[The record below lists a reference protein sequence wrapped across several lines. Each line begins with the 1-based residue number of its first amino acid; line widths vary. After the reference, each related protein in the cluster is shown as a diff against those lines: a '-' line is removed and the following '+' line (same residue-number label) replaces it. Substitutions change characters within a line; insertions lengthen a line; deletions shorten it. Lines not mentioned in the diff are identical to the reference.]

1 MTLLIY
7 VLCSNVF
14 KLNYACLSH
23 IYKVVCVP
31 LTCNCLLCMYSRLL
45 LGQSGRDR
53 ENMFILSEV
62 HLNRSDLKTQSVLLL
77 VHPGTSIGFVCYK
90 GLHYALL
97 SYWVIVA
104 CWHYENL
111 CAVTKSN
118 ISPSLL
124 KSSSVLLPMLKKM
137 HRRIQGNIICI
148 MCEYCR
154 AVPSPQ

>member
-14 KLNYACLSH
+14 KLDYACLSH
-23 IYKVVCVP
+23 LYKVVCVP

-62 HLNRSDLKTQSVLLL
+62 HLNRSDLKTQSVLLWCIQR
-77 VHPGTSIGFVCYK
+77 HIGFVCYK

-111 CAVTKSN
+111 WAVTKSN

-124 KSSSVLLPMLKKM
+124 KSSSVSLPMLKKM
-137 HRRIQGNIICI
+137 HQRIQGNIICI
-148 MCEYCR
+148 MCEYRR